1 MHRVPG
7 DMSRPG
13 TVWDPDLPAGGLAAS
28 AATATAPRVRLE
40 FELHRLCHL
49 D

>member
-13 TVWDPDLPAGGLAAS
+13 TVWDPDLPAGRLAAS
-28 AATATAPRVRLE
+28 TGTAAAPRARLE
-40 FELHRLCHL
+40 LQLDRVRHL